1 MDTDPVAVERRLT
14 LFRQRCAE
22 RGLTLTPQRL
32 AIYHALA
39 GDDSHPSAEALYR
52 RIKPGMPS
60 LSLGTVYRTLEL
72 LEEHG
77 LVTRLHTTD
86 DTARFDANRDHHH
99 HLICTTCRRVFDVPE
114 ADLPRPAVT
123 PAALG
128 GFRVQAC
135 RIQLLG
141 VCPDCQR
148 LG

>member
-1 MDTDPVAVERRLT
+1 MDTDPIAVERRLA
-14 LFRQRCAE
+14 LFRRRCAE
-22 RGLTLTPQRL
+22 RGLALTPQRL

-39 GDDSHPSAEALYR
+39 GDDSHPTAEALYR
-52 RIKPGMPS
+52 RVKPAMPS

-72 LEEHG
+72 LQGHG

-86 DTARFDANRDHHH
+86 DTARFDAERGEHHH
-99 HLICTTCRRVFDVPE
+99 FICTACSRVFDVPE
-114 ADLPRPAVT
+114 AALPRPSVE

-128 GFRVQAC
+128 GFRVEAC

-148 LG
+148 HV